1 MAWTTPNWAIPEE
14 FMGSQKDCPTRHP
27 WSDLFDQPFPDQGK
41 VDESEASDFAAGM
54 RQGRHETS
62 SDRIVDDADTIG
74 MVSVA
79 CFGAAM
85 IGVPLPTMRSGAGR
99 TSSIA

>member
-1 MAWTTPNWAIPEE
+1 
-14 FMGSQKDCPTRHP
+14 
-27 WSDLFDQPFPDQGK
+27 
-41 VDESEASDFAAGM
+41 M